1 MPVNGEDETGG
12 LSVRVVLYCGE
23 SDGAPTP
30 VCPDSEDPLDS
41 STVLTAP
48 AGVPAAVVRALLAT
62 DVPGEFAQDPWLNR
76 HRALVFVDGRCR
88 VGGHELRYHDKFGVY
103 ASEES

>member
-1 MPVNGEDETGG
+1 MNVENEAGD
-12 LSVRVVLYCGE
+12 LSVRVVLYRGDPDGE
-23 SDGAPTP
+23 PTP
-30 VCPDSEDPLDS
+30 ICPDSEDLLDS
-41 STVLTAP
+41 ATVLTAP
-48 AGVPAAVVRALLAT
+48 AGVSAAVVRALLAT
-62 DVPGEFAQDPWLNR
+62 DVPEEFAQDPWLNR